1 DSQRFKGRGESSFS
15 RTTMDREIQ
24 EITSIF
30 GMAACSHGTAPGSN
44 SRSPMDGTMPT
55 LRFGSGMWSNQMRI
69 LLLLGI
75 VLVVGCSLEDHASYE
90 PANNDLATGGPLL
103 VVEQG
108 APVNLDEV
116 TESLGQEDLATFQA
130 SLSWYGTER

>member
-1 DSQRFKGRGESSFS
+1 
-15 RTTMDREIQ
+15 
-24 EITSIF
+24 
-30 GMAACSHGTAPGSN
+30 
-44 SRSPMDGTMPT
+44 
-55 LRFGSGMWSNQMRI
+55 MWSNQMRI

-116 TESLGQEDLATFQA
+116 TESLGQEDLATFQE
-130 SLSWYGTER
+130 SLSWYGTEADSPMSALHGKTAYQIVNVVNCLKTSSDPKECGISGAHNNAFHRLVR